1 MAYSPISLGAKTS
14 LREENKSRRAG
25 ISQAA
30 VKKKISHSFNEW
42 TAFLVRSSRSS
53 ECYFIPCIPLYE
65 AQLEKQQST
74 L

>member
-1 MAYSPISLGAKTS
+1 MAYSPISLGAKTY

-30 VKKKISHSFNEW
+30 VKKKISHSFNER

-53 ECYFIPCIPLYE
+53 ECYFTPCIPLYE